1 MSDEN
6 RRKREQDER
15 VDNASRDS
23 FPASDAPSSW
33 AGVPKAP
40 PDDADAAKS
49 PRPDADKP
57 R

>member
-15 VDNASRDS
+15 VDEASRGS
-23 FPASDAPSSW
+23 FPASDPPSSW
-33 AGVPKAP
+33 AGVPKP
-40 PDDADAAKS
+40 PVEDGDATKS